1 MAEQNTYD
9 LHADLKLIQP
19 KGRIVY
25 EYNPLHN
32 YRLDKD
38 YNSTES
44 NKRWTNLVPLEEGQI
59 TEQNQLVDFVTEE
72 LNFDLSHPVDILPQ
86 YSYDG
91 TVNLSINDG
100 KNQPRL
106 INTRFTLTGKDTY
119 EVIDRKGNADANIYD
134 RGEQFLIDTSLY
146 KRVQKIPDL
155 EFLGTTFGGNL
166 SVGNY
171 HFYFKFSDGDDN
183 ETDFVAE
190 SGLVSVFIG
199 ENPFNT
205 NTGIVQENSY
215 KAVRFLMSNIDA
227 AYPYVKVYYTKS
239 TADYDQH
246 LVTSAYYIDKKFTVN
261 NLHNCN
267 ILITGSET
275 TIEISHDEINYRYEL
290 YDTAE
295 TQAICQ
301 NRLFLGNLHK
311 PDIDYQELQD
321 ISLRFYPVLKTE
333 PYECSLNNE
342 YLGSVRNSYYDPLT
356 IYNKVGY
363 WPGEIYRFGIVYIL
377 EDGSLSPVFN
387 IRGTGNLGRG
397 TEFANLDFFDED
409 GKRKYITYSEET
421 HKIEDGISY
430 YENCKGVCRIT
441 DTGVRNGKDEIIY
454 LQIELQEIEKQA
466 TDKDFSKIGKYL
478 NVDLNKTGNP
488 EAFPTYKVDL
498 LEILRNKFK
507 IKGFFFVRQQRIPT
521 TMCQALTIG
530 IDKNSYTPLIPRGNE
545 FIAER
550 FIDDQRILSSNF
562 EARLYRYA
570 ESGADASSKNDVA
583 ITGAICPDY
592 DVNSSYYNS
601 FFTGDKFVCEEAR
614 KITLDQYGDERHITE
629 QSNPE
634 NGSGNL
640 LNENIVGVEDSCPIV
655 GVNKNR
661 WSAQAGNAQ
670 EAYTLKYLVRDTKTS
685 DATNIIRGDFGPFIG
700 LAGDKLEACR
710 ILNIKA
716 PGYSLANSDQYM
728 EIRCCDESPFFSVT
742 DRLDITRLHTSNK
755 KLILGN
761 NDYLG
766 LYRGDCYIC
775 KFTHRV
781 NRNFQD
787 PEVPTNDTIL
797 DQFCWKEY
805 YNVNEKEKFANINRG
820 DVNAVQLGIW
830 VTFDV
835 RSSRNLNVR
844 TLDISNVTEMSIVGH
859 PRTFYPHTDINA
871 SAVYNVPE
879 ALKYND
885 GFTKSVANR
894 QHLLVPDV
902 PYILNMF
909 TNRIAYSEIS
919 VDKSIKNGFRVFKNV
934 NYRDYNM
941 EHGAIVKIMEFF
953 GNLIC
958 VFEHG
963 IAKIPVN
970 EKTITSQGTNGPV
983 FINSNNV
990 LPQNIVIL
998 SGTFGSQWKDSILK
1012 TATYIYGVDTVA
1024 KKIWRTNGDNVEII
1038 SEMSLQRFLNDN
1050 ITLTERDKT
1059 PIMGIRNVKTHY
1071 NNFKHDVMFT
1081 FYNSKHTFDQ
1091 HAWNV
1096 CWNEILQKWITF
1108 YSWLP
1113 SASENIHN
1121 IWFTFDHDVEY
1132 EIAKLST
1139 SYKNSADAD
1148 GICLSKNVLEGNEN
1162 TVTLSIENRNLPKY
1176 YETEYSIE
1184 HDPFNNYKIFSFN
1197 GQTREQISNNSQAN
1211 EITKTEVALNIPAL
1225 ENNKVYLLYIKATVY
1240 QCDSNG
1246 NEVSTY
1252 NTYTNVVAITT
1263 KTHVK
1268 KLFTD
1273 FWKHGQGGIMDQK
1286 EKILPSRWF
1295 GKNHP
1300 FEFEF
1305 VVADNPHVQKIF
1317 NNLKIISNNVAP
1329 ESFHYEIV
1337 GDSYNFNNLQYNAN
1351 DDNTFSKAEKKNMYF
1366 RQEATKD
1373 LYRYNGANI
1382 DYDVEFIDRFR
1393 DPKPQEQFK
1402 APADTLQQ
1410 NFKSTIFPLYYNR
1423 LDVINQIYDEYVQLM
1438 EDNKDYSRMSGGEIA
1453 WDELLNEFKI
1463 IVHAKAED
1471 IRKSGRIQGNMHY
1484 KEDLW
1489 DIQINPLVYIQKN
1502 ENQWNYPPINPTI
1515 FPNTN
1520 VVDASQVTSIPPDLA
1535 NLGYGETEQLVS
1547 NSGWTGRKETKLRDK
1562 FIKIKVRYY
1571 NGQDK
1576 NLDLVVVQAIKTLY
1590 TISYA

>member
-1 MAEQNTYD
+1 MSYN
-9 LHADLKLIQP
+9 LKADLKLIQP
-19 KGRIVY
+19 KGNIKY

-38 YNSTES
+38 YTSEEAKN
-44 NKRWTNLVPLEEGQI
+44 RWTGDAELNEGLK
-59 TEQNQLVDFVTEE
+59 QNQLVDFVTEE
-72 LNFDLSHPVDILPQ
+72 LNFDLNHPVDILPQ

-119 EVIDRKGNADANIYD
+119 EIVDRKGNADANIYD

-199 ENPFNT
+199 ENPFNA
-205 NTGIVQENSY
+205 NTGIVEENSY

-227 AYPYVKVYYTKS
+227 SYPYVKVYYTKS
-239 TADYDQH
+239 TSDYDQH

-261 NLHNCN
+261 NLHSCN
-267 ILITGSET
+267 ILITGSEK
-275 TIEISHDEINYRYEL
+275 TIEISSDEINYRYEL
-290 YDTAE
+290 YDTAQ

-321 ISLRFYPVLKTE
+321 ISLRFFPQLTRENYNS
-333 PYECSLNNE
+333 SLTNE
-342 YLGSVRNSYYDPLT
+342 YLGSVKGSYYDPLT

-387 IRGTGNLGRG
+387 IRGTGNLNLN
-397 TEFANLDFFDED
+397 TQYKYNLDFFDKD
-409 GKRKYITYSEET
+409 GTRKYITYSEET
-421 HKIEDGISY
+421 YKIEEGTSY

-441 DTGVRNGKDEIIY
+441 DSGVSNGKDVILH
-454 LQIELQEIEKQA
+454 LQIRLQEIEG
-466 TDKDFSKIGKYL
+466 TVTEESFNKIGKYL
-478 NVDLNKTGNP
+478 NLDLQEGQS
-488 EAFPTYKVDL
+488 YKSSL
-498 LEILRNKFK
+498 LNILKDKFK

-530 IDKNSYTPLIPRGNE
+530 IDKNSYTPLVPRDNE

-550 FIDDQRILSSNF
+550 FIDNQRVLSSNF
-562 EARLYRYA
+562 ESRLYTYK
-570 ESGADASSKNDVA
+570 ESDGDATLNDVA

-592 DVNSSYYNS
+592 DVNYPYYNS

-614 KITLDQYGDERHITE
+614 KIILQQYGDERHIVE
-629 QSNPE
+629 SSRE
-634 NGSGNL
+634 NGNQNL

-661 WSAQAGNAQ
+661 WSAQAGNAE
-670 EAYTLKYLVRDTKTS
+670 EAYTFKYLVKDTKTS
-685 DATNIIRGDFGPFIG
+685 DATNIIRGNFGPFIG

-716 PGYSLANSDQYM
+716 PGYSLANIDQYM
-728 EIRCCDESPFFSVT
+728 EIRCTDESPFFAIS
-742 DRLDITRLHTSNK
+742 DRFDINRLDVNGQNLL
-755 KLILGN
+755 KLP
-761 NDYLG
+761 NDTVNLF
-766 LYRGDCYIC
+766 RGDCYIC

-787 PEVPTNDTIL
+787 PEVPTNDTVF
-797 DQFCWKEY
+797 DQFCWKDY
-805 YNVNEKEKFANINRG
+805 YDIDNKEKFANINRG
-820 DVNAVQLGIW
+820 DVNAIQLGIW
-830 VTFDV
+830 VTFDI
-835 RSSRNLNVR
+835 RSSRNLNIR
-844 TLDISNVTEMSIVGH
+844 TLDISNVTESSIVGH

-970 EKTITSQGTNGPV
+970 EKTVTSQGTNGPV

-998 SGTFGSQWKDSILK
+998 SGTYGSQWKDSILK

-1038 SEMSLQRFLNDN
+1038 SEMSLQKFLNDN
-1050 ITLTERDKT
+1050 ITLTEREKT

-1096 CWNEILQKWITF
+1096 CWNEILQKWVTF

-1113 SASENIHN
+1113 SSSENIHN

-1132 EIAKLST
+1132 KIAKLST
-1139 SYKNSADAD
+1139 SYKNSTDAD
-1148 GICLSKNVLEGNEN
+1148 GICLSKNVLEGNDD
-1162 TVTLSIENRNLPKY
+1162 TITLSIENRNLPQDCTIE
-1176 YETEYSIE
+1176 YELE
-1184 HDPFNNYKIFSFN
+1184 HDPFGNYSKFSITENTNILTIPQNFN
-1197 GQTREQISNNSQAN
+1197 YA
-1211 EITKTEVALNIPAL
+1211 KDL
-1225 ENNKVYLLYIKATVY
+1225 YLLYVKARVY
-1240 QCDSNG
+1240 LDQNKQ
-1246 NEVSTY
+1246 NLY
-1252 NTYTNVVAITT
+1252 NTYTSVIAIAG
-1263 KTHVK
+1263 KVCVNN
-1268 KLFTD
+1268 LFTD

-1286 EKILPSRWF
+1286 EKILPSRWY
-1295 GKNHP
+1295 GQNHP

-1317 NNLKIISNNVAP
+1317 NNLKIISNNVTP

-1337 GDSYNFNNLQYNAN
+1337 GDSYNFNNLQYNTD

-1373 LYRYNGANI
+1373 LYRYNGAGI
-1382 DYDVEFIDRFR
+1382 DYDAEFIDRFR
-1393 DPKPQEQFK
+1393 SPEPDELFK
-1402 APADTLQQ
+1402 SEADTLQQ
-1410 NFKSTIFPLYYNR
+1410 NFKSTMFPLYYNR

-1463 IVHAKAED
+1463 VVHAKAED

-1489 DIQINPLVYIQKN
+1489 DIQINPLVYVQKN
-1502 ENQWNYPPINPTI
+1502 ESHWNYPPINPTI
-1515 FPNTN
+1515 FPNN
-1520 VVDASQVTSIPPDLA
+1520 NLVESDQVTDIPKDLQ
-1535 NLGYGETEQLVS
+1535 NLGYGTTEQLVS
-1547 NSGWTGRKETKLRDK
+1547 NSGWTERKETKLRDK